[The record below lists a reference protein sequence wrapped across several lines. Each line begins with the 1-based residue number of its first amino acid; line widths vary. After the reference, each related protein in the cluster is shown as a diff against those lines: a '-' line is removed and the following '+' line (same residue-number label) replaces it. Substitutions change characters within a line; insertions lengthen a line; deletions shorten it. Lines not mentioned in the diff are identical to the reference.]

1 MTFAGEF
8 YHVLNRSNEKQT
20 IFIEDENYQFFLK
33 RLRKYVIQG
42 KQNVIAY
49 CLMPNHFHLLLKE
62 TEDDR
67 LKETMQGL
75 QTSYAKAIN
84 KRFQKTGHLFQDT
97 YNKIRIE
104 SDEQLLHLT
113 RYIHMNPVKAG
124 LVTHPEEWLY
134 SSYRDYTGLRK
145 GTLPKPDIILSQF
158 NSREAYRT
166 FVEGIDDDKNLEGLT
181 LD

>member
-1 MTFAGEF
+1 MTFSGEF
-8 YHVLNRSNEKQT
+8 YHVLNRGNEKQT
-20 IFIEDENYQFFLK
+20 IFMEDENYQFFL
-33 RLRKYVIQG
+33 RRFRKYVIQG
-42 KQNVIAY
+42 KQEVIAY

-75 QTSYAKAIN
+75 QTSYAKAVN

-97 YNKIRIE
+97 YKKIRIE

-124 LVTHPEEWLY
+124 LVPHPEDWPY
-134 SSYRDYTGLRK
+134 SSYREYAGLRK
-145 GTLPKPDIILSQF
+145 GTLPKTAIILSQF
-158 NSREAYRT
+158 PNREAYRA
-166 FVEGIDDDKNLEGLT
+166 FIEGGAGDKELEGLT
-181 LD
+181 LE